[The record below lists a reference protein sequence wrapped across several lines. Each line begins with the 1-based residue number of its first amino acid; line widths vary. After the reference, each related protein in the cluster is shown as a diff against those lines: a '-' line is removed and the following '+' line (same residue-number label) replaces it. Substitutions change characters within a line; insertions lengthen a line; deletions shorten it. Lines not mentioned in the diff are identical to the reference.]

1 MNVNNL
7 LVVFL
12 SNANRRLTK
21 SKTKTTE
28 NTITMPITP
37 ITYEKSNV
45 NYNEKTTT
53 AAQPNEKLR
62 AAMTV

>member
-1 MNVNNL
+1 
-7 LVVFL
+7 
-12 SNANRRLTK
+12 
-21 SKTKTTE
+21 
-28 NTITMPITP
+28 MPITP

-53 AAQPNEKLR
+53 AEQPNEKLR

>member
-12 SNANRRLTK
+12 SNAKRRL
-21 SKTKTTE
+21 TTE